1 MYNLAQLLSNGKLL
15 NYIDLKPN
23 NYFITDNVIL
33 NNMLNCVPLMF
44 YSFNLYLSI
53 LI

>member
-1 MYNLAQLLSNGKLL
+1 MYNQAQLLSNGKLL

-33 NNMLNCVPLMF
+33 NNMLNCVLLMF